1 MTCEAFRSPKRNGS
15 NRPWQSSGVMRSYA
29 WRNVFL
35 AALLAAARP
44 LRLFGGIKMNSTIKR
59 ISIGLMGL
67 LLFSVGSASADQ
79 DEDSDTRDT
88 TAEASDTGTEGDT
101 EEINGSGMSG
111 SEKRAAKDQAIAK
124 LVEEHNEA
132 VEKELD
138 EVVCERVSIT
148 GTRRKV
154 RVCKTKREIAAEQES
169 AQRML
174 LQRNRASSDP
184 RQAEGSGATN

>member
-1 MTCEAFRSPKRNGS
+1 
-15 NRPWQSSGVMRSYA
+15 
-29 WRNVFL
+29 
-35 AALLAAARP
+35 
-44 LRLFGGIKMNSTIKR
+44 MNSTIKQISIGLIKQ
-59 ISIGLMGL
+59 ISIGLMGF

-88 TAEASDTGTEGDT
+88 TVEASDTGTEGDT
-101 EEINGSGMSG
+101 EELDRSGMSG

-154 RVCKTKREIAAEQES
+154 QVCKTKREVTAEQES